1 MSNPTFSDV
10 LAAVAF
16 IEEFIKEKADEL
28 RKMYPD
34 SVQMIDR
41 AIGFLNA
48 KERTI
53 TALRETLEE
62 LRVFVPD
69 GKGPVDHDPVDLS

>member
-1 MSNPTFSDV
+1 MATPNFNDV
-10 LAAVAF
+10 MAAVEF
-16 IEEFIKEKADEL
+16 IEDFIKNKADEL
-28 RKMYPD
+28 RRKYPD

-48 KERTI
+48 KERTL

-62 LRVFVPD
+62 IRVFLPD
-69 GKGPVDHDPVDLS
+69 NKGPVEHDPVDLS